1 VLLEHEDKFIQ
12 LVHKH
17 KIFTFTFTH
26 TGTSTGTGQQ
36 EQELMK
42 RICGLNSLKMK
53 NMFLEEGDDRPLIW
67 ISN

>member
-17 KIFTFTFTH
+17 KIFTFTH